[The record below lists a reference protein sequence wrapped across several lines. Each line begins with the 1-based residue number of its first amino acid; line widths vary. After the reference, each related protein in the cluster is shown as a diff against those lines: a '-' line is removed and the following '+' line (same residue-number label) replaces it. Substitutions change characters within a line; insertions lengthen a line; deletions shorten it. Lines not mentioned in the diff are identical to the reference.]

1 MTNICDAFKFRS
13 PSLVNLSVPAPM
25 AGAID
30 PFYLYDELI
39 LSSSNVIRLLPSSV
53 RNWLTRRPGMSRIA
67 ANTGWFMADRVTRGA
82 IGVLFGILIARALGP
97 TAFGQLGF
105 AQALTAISGV
115 FALLGLET
123 MVVRDIVREPQRAGE
138 VLGSAAILRF
148 AGSLFGFAA
157 AMVAIQILRPHD
169 PQSLQLAAVLAAGS
183 LFQASDVIELY
194 FQATSKFRLTAI
206 VRICACLVNA
216 LLRVGL
222 LLSGASVVAFA
233 WAFTFEIAIGAL
245 LLWFLYRKTGG
256 RRWMIRLDRIRKLAS
271 DAWPLA
277 VSALIIMIYM
287 RIDQLMLGQFL
298 GPEVL
303 GVYMAA
309 VRLTEMWYVLPIALA
324 ASAFPHIVAA
334 RERSND
340 AFLDAIYGLYRILG
354 AVALLLAIVL
364 ALASDR
370 IVALLYGAQY
380 SGSAEVLRIYAW
392 ATIPVFLGMASERY
406 LIASGHSGVALVRT
420 VVGFATNV
428 SLNLLLIPRM
438 GAAGAAWATAA
449 SYFVSVFSL
458 LAWPAHRS
466 QVGLMLLALLQR
478 PQRNSY
484 ASS

>member
-1 MTNICDAFKFRS
+1 MRFFLILFTYRRV
-13 PSLVNLSVPAPM
+13 LNLSSFHAS
-25 AGAID
+25 
-30 PFYLYDELI
+30 L
-39 LSSSNVIRLLPSSV
+39 LLPQAV
-53 RNWLTRRPGMSRIA
+53 RTWLRERPAISRIA
-67 ANTGWFMADRVTRGA
+67 ANTGWFLADRVTRGA

-105 AQALTAISGV
+105 AQALTAITGV

-148 AGSLFGFAA
+148 AGALFGFAT
-157 AMVAIQILRPHD
+157 AMVAIQILRPDD
-169 PQSLQLAAVLAAGS
+169 PHSLQLTAVLAAGS

-194 FQATSKFRLTAI
+194 FQASSRFRLTAI

-216 LLRVGL
+216 LLRMGL
-222 LLSGASVVAFA
+222 LLSDASVVAFA

-245 LLWFLYRKTGG
+245 LLWLLYRKTGEQ
-256 RRWMIRLDRIRKLAS
+256 RWMIRLDRARKMVR

-277 VSALIIMIYM
+277 VSALIIMTYM

-298 GPEVL
+298 GPEAL

-309 VRLTEMWYVLPIALA
+309 VKLTEMWYVLPIALA
-324 ASAFPHIVAA
+324 ASAFPHIVEA
-334 RERSND
+334 RGRSNY

-354 AVALLLAIVL
+354 AVALLLGTSL

-380 SGSAEVLRIYAW
+380 SASAEILRIYAW

-406 LIASGHSGVALVRT
+406 LIASGHSGIALVRT
-420 VVGFATNV
+420 ILGFITNV

-438 GAAGAAWATAA
+438 GAVGAAWATAG

-458 LAWPAHRS
+458 IAWPAHRS
-466 QVGLMLLALLQR
+466 QVRLMLLALLQR
-478 PQRNSY
+478 PQKNSY